1 MTDTRTVMMASVL
14 LLVTVGAVMVF
25 STTVSGFSDLW
36 NWRVWLQYAWL
47 VLGVAGM
54 FAMMRV
60 PFERLWRL
68 RWIIAI
74 VTAGML
80 LAVFVP
86 GVGTKVNG
94 AYRWLRVGPVTFQ
107 PSEVAKLSLILIAA
121 DLLSRKKTDSMQDL
135 RRFGLTVAV
144 TAVLAG
150 LVMIEPDF
158 GTACLL
164 AALGAVIMFVAG
176 VRWRFL
182 LPAAATGVAGGAL
195 LVLISPYRL
204 RRFTAFLDWREHL
217 TDKGYHIH
225 QSLIALGSG
234 GVTGVGLGG
243 SQQKLSFLPE
253 AHNDFI
259 FSIIGEELGLIGAL
273 GVLALFLIFFL
284 CGMRTFRALADRRKA
299 LVAAGITLA
308 ITLQALMNIA
318 VVTATVPTKGIA
330 LPFVSKGGSSLV
342 LSLISVGILLGL
354 TPTASRAGP
363 PKRETPPE

>member
-1 MTDTRTVMMASVL
+1 MTETRTVMMTSVL
-14 LLVTVGAVMVF
+14 LLATIGAVMVF

-36 NWRVWLQYAWL
+36 NWRTWLQYVWL

-60 PFERLWRL
+60 PFERLWKL

-74 VTAGML
+74 VTAGLL
-80 LAVFVP
+80 LAVFIP
-86 GVGTKVNG
+86 GVGMKVHG
-94 AYRWLRVGPVTFQ
+94 ARRWLRVGPVTFQ
-107 PSEVAKLSLILIAA
+107 PSELAKLALILLAA
-121 DLLSRKKTDSMQDL
+121 GFLSQGKTDSMQDL
-135 RRFGLTVAV
+135 RRFGLTVAA
-144 TAVLAG
+144 TAALAG
-150 LVMIEPDF
+150 LVVIEPDF

-164 AALGAVIMFVAG
+164 GAIGAAIMFVAG

-182 LPAAATGVAGGAL
+182 LPTACTGVAGAAL
-195 LVLISPYRL
+195 LVLVSPYRL
-204 RRFTAFLDWREHL
+204 KRFTAFIDWREHL
-217 TDKGYHIH
+217 ADKGYHIH

-234 GVTGVGLGG
+234 GMTGVGLGG

-259 FSIIGEELGLIGAL
+259 FSIIGEELGLVGGL
-273 GVLALFLIFFL
+273 LVLALFFIFFL
-284 CGMRTFRALADRRKA
+284 CGMRTFRALSDRRKA

-308 ITLQALMNIA
+308 VTLQALMNIA

-342 LSLISVGILLGL
+342 LSLVSVGVLLGL
-354 TPTASRAGP
+354 TPHTR
-363 PKRETPPE
+363 RE